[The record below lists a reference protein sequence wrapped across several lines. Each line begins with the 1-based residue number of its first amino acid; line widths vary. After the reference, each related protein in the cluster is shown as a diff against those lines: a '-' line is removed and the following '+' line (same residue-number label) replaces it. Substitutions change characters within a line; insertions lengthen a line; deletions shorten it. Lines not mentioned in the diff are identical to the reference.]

1 MYTKTNLLSAILLI
15 SLLPACGI
23 FSSDKKL
30 PTGTR
35 ISALSA
41 STVVDFATTSIPAA
55 EIPEGINNRSWSQTG
70 GNAAHNL
77 GNIAAH
83 DNMQKIW
90 EQNFGKGSSKR
101 NLLLA
106 SPIIYNKTV
115 FAQDV
120 NGTVSAF
127 SLSDGHKIWKQKL
140 KPDSKFE
147 NENGLNGAGLAANT
161 NGIYAAAGFGSVFA
175 LDNESGAI
183 LWRKDLDTPLR
194 TAPTI
199 CNDKLLVQ
207 TLDNRLLALSTKT
220 GDEIWKYN
228 ISAEDTVLAG
238 SSAPACA
245 PEKNFAV
252 AGFSNG
258 DIQAFNADVGYPAWT
273 VALIDSAQS
282 NFSTAINSIKAA
294 PVIDDNT
301 VYAVG
306 HNDLLA
312 AINYR
317 TGEIIWKQKFGGTNT
332 PWVSGNYLFVL
343 TNSHELIALNKQ
355 NGQILW
361 SAPLLDDYDLK
372 DRSDIYLSGPVMVN
386 SQLLVT
392 SSDGTTY
399 AVSPQNGKILNK
411 ISLNSPIPSAPI
423 AAEQTV
429 VFVTDDAELVAYK

>member
-1 MYTKTNLLSAILLI
+1 MFTKPNLIGACLLAVLLS
-15 SLLPACGI
+15 SCGI

-35 ISALSA
+35 VSVLAA
-41 STVVDFATTSIPAA
+41 DDAVDFAAVSIPAT
-55 EIPEGINNRSWSQTG
+55 EIPAATNNLSWSQTG

-77 GNIAAH
+77 ANVQAG
-83 DNMQKIW
+83 DNMQKVW

-106 SPIIYNKTV
+106 SPIIYKNTV

-127 SLSDGHKIWKQKL
+127 SLTDGRKIWKQKL
-140 KPDSKFE
+140 KPAGKFE
-147 NENGLNGAGLAANT
+147 NENGLNGAGLAADAD
-161 NGIYAAAGFGSVFA
+161 GIYAAAGFGSVFA
-175 LDNESGAI
+175 LDKTTGKI

-194 TAPTI
+194 TAPAV
-199 CNDKLLVQ
+199 CANKLLVQ
-207 TLDNRLLALSTKT
+207 TLDNRLLALNTKT
-220 GDEIWKYN
+220 GDEVWKYN

-238 SSAPACA
+238 TSAPACSA
-245 PEKNFAV
+245 DKSFAV

-258 DIQAFNADVGYPAWT
+258 DIQAFNADIGYPAWT

-282 NFSTAINSIKAA
+282 NFSTAINAVKAS
-294 PVIDDNT
+294 PVIDHET
-301 VYAVG
+301 VYAIG

-312 AINYR
+312 AVNYR
-317 TGEIIWKQKFGGTNT
+317 TGEIIWKQKLGGTNM
-332 PWVSGNYLFVL
+332 PWVAGNYLFVL